1 MQSLREVDA
10 CLGGGEADLSD
21 QSIYNLRKQSLNL
34 PAIEDSMVFLFLLEP
49 GYHLSGFLHMIGFN
63 VAVALFLLDFQKA
76 LYGMSLSPE
85 HSVTKCPIAGI
96 FELCF

>member
-1 MQSLREVDA
+1 M
-10 CLGGGEADLSD
+10 
-21 QSIYNLRKQSLNL
+21 QSLNL

-49 GYHLSGFLHMIGFN
+49 GYHLSGFWHMIGFN
-63 VAVALFLLDFQKA
+63 VAVALFLDFQKA